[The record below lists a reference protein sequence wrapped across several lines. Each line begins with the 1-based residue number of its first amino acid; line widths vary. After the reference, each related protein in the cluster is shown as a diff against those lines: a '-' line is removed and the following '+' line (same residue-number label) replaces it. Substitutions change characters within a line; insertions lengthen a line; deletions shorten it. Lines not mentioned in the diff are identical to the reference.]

1 MVAPTFAT
9 ARYVFTACMPGAR
22 PLATVPLR
30 AGAPAEALPA
40 RDGRLPFGRD
50 VVRART
56 RFESLFLLAVG
67 MWGGCLDNVKV
78 KVQRSKGKSLTL
90 CPLPRLSG

>member
-1 MVAPTFAT
+1 MVALTFAT

-30 AGAPAEALPA
+30 VGATAEALPA

-67 MWGGCLDNVKV
+67 MWGGSGNWTKVKV
-78 KVQRSKGKSLTL
+78 KVKVLLPFAL
-90 CPLPRLSG
+90 CPAALSA